1 MTQRILSNIQDVKVI
16 PLKQI
21 LDERGKIMHM
31 LKCTDTHFKEFADI
45 NFAISFPGV
54 IRAWHKRKT
63 MTSNIA
69 VIFGKVKWVLFDDRK
84 DSPTNGCLDEYFLGE
99 GNYFLLQIP
108 PNIVSGYKTIGTSQS
123 IVANCTDET
132 HSDDGKINIDP
143 FSNDIPY
150 NWDLI
155 HR

>member
-1 MTQRILSNIQDVKVI
+1 MTQKILSKIQGVKII

-31 LKCTDTHFKEFADI
+31 LKCTDKHFKEFADI

-69 VIFGKVKWVLFDDRK
+69 VIFGKVKWVLFDDRIE
-84 DSPTNGCLDEYFLGE
+84 SPTNGLLEEFFLGE
-99 GNYFLLQIP
+99 ENYFLLQIP

-123 IVANCTDET
+123 IIANCTDET
-132 HSDDGKINIDP
+132 HSDDGKIKIDP